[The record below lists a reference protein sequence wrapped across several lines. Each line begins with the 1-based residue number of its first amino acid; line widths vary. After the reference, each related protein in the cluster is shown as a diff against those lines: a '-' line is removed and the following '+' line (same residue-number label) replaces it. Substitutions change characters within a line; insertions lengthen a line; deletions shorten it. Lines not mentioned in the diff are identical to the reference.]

1 MEEKCSEILEKV
13 LGGIETISLKDGDAW
28 KKIQKDLTDLS
39 SDVVNEMPL
48 ATDPLNHCLK
58 GIELLSGKSVTSP
71 LLLVDAISDCLYA
84 FQQSLQNAQG
94 VSDLVMETGDELEKV
109 LMSLSEDELTALDPR
124 AADEITETAE
134 KFPGITINDVASLL
148 VLLDADDTEEL
159 SRLKEMLDTITAGG
173 TCSRTSHEKL
183 REAARQTDAILSS
196 EVSDMDQTIKKIGI
210 LLDEAAC
217 AMDEAEEPDGPDV
230 IKPDTQNVEMAVSQ
244 GPDGGE
250 ESSGIEAETGQ
261 EEEISPKT
269 VHSESLP
276 EDADFDL
283 LSEFVAESGD
293 LISDAEEALLT
304 LETNPED
311 EEAVGTIF
319 RAFHTVKGVSAF
331 MELNAISEMAHLAES
346 LLSRV
351 RDKEIRY
358 GGGYAD
364 LALRSL
370 DMMKQ
375 MITFVQDALG
385 GAPLLRPEGY
395 DDLVD
400 LLRDPEGAGISDD
413 TGMEEDVA
421 PRIGDILVARGKAK
435 REDVEA
441 LAEAKSGKPIGVEM
455 VQKKAAKVSD
465 VAQALRTQDR
475 MKGKQV
481 FETSVRVSTG
491 RLDRLIDM
499 VGELVIAHSMVA
511 QDEVVVSG
519 DQHQL
524 LKKVNQSGKIV
535 RELQD
540 LSMSM
545 RMIPLKGTFQKM
557 ARLVRDLS
565 RKVGKNVKLVT
576 RGEDTEIDRNM
587 VDVINDPLMHMVR
600 NAVDHGIE
608 IVDAR
613 KAAGKPTTGTVTLS
627 AYHAAGSVV
636 VEIQDDGKGISR
648 EAILKKARERGLVTD
663 GASLNDREIF
673 NLIFEPG
680 FSTAEAV
687 TDVSGR
693 GVGMDV
699 VKRNIESIR
708 GQVEIQS
715 EPGQGSVFKM
725 RLPLTLAII
734 DGMAL
739 RVNQEAYIIPTG
751 SIVRS
756 IKPGPE
762 SISTVLQKGEMVSLR
777 GELIPVFRLNELF
790 AIETDEKRL
799 DKQLIVVVEDDN
811 KRQVGLIIDE
821 LIGRQQI
828 VIKTLGGAMRD
839 IPGISGGAIMPN
851 GQVGL
856 ILDVG
861 GIMQLAN
868 SENGDVCR

>member
-1 MEEKCSEILEKV
+1 MEEKNSENLEIILSS
-13 LGGIETISLKDGDAW
+13 IETIGLKDGDAW
-28 KKIQKDLTDLS
+28 NGIEGDLKDLV
-39 SDVVNEMPL
+39 SDVANEMPL
-48 ATDPLNHCLK
+48 AMDPLNHCLR
-58 GIELLSGKSVTSP
+58 GIRLLSENVVTSP
-71 LLLVDAISDCLYA
+71 LSLVDAISECLYA
-84 FQQSLQNAQG
+84 FQQCLQDKPG
-94 VSDLVMETGDELEKV
+94 MSELMLETGQELGEMLVDLNKA
-109 LMSLSEDELTALDPR
+109 DLTVSGFK
-124 AADEITETAE
+124 AADGIIETAG
-134 KFPGITINDVASLL
+134 FSDITINDAAALL
-148 VLLDADDTEEL
+148 VLLEADDTEAL
-159 SRLKEMLDTITAGG
+159 TQLKDMLDTIMAGD
-173 TCSRTSHEKL
+173 TCSRIFHEKL
-183 REAARQTDAILSS
+183 RKAATKTGDILSS
-196 EVSDMDQTIKKIGI
+196 KVSDPDQTIKEIGV
-210 LLDEAAC
+210 LLDEAAN
-217 AMDEAEEPDGPDV
+217 AKDDEEGLDLS
-230 IKPDTQNVEMAVSQ
+230 DTTPEAHMENVEAAISSES
-244 GPDGGE
+244 DEGE
-250 ESSGIEAETGQ
+250 ESSATKAIPESVQKEGEVQ
-261 EEEISPKT
+261 KT

-276 EDADFDL
+276 ADADFEL

-293 LISDAEEALLT
+293 LISGAEEALLT
-304 LETNPED
+304 LETDPGD
-311 EEAVGTIF
+311 EEAVGMIF

-331 MELNAISEMAHLAES
+331 LELNAISEMAHFAES

-358 GGGYAD
+358 AGGYAD

-370 DMMKQ
+370 DMIKQ
-375 MITFVQDALG
+375 MITFVQEALG
-385 GAPLLRPEGY
+385 GAPLLEPEGY
-395 DDLVD
+395 DDLVE
-400 LLRDPEGAGISDD
+400 LLRDPEGAGISDE
-413 TGMEEDVA
+413 TGMEEEST
-421 PRIGDILVARGKAK
+421 PRIGDILVAGGKVK

-441 LAEAKSGKPIGVEM
+441 LAELKSGKPIGVEI
-455 VQKKAAKVSD
+455 VQKNAAKVSD

-511 QDEVVVSG
+511 QDELVISG
-519 DQHQL
+519 EQHQL
-524 LKKVNQSGKIV
+524 LKKVNQTGKIV

-540 LSMSM
+540 LGMSM
-545 RMIPLKGTFQKM
+545 RMIPLKGTFRKM
-557 ARLVRDLS
+557 TRLVRDLS

-608 IVDAR
+608 TVEAR
-613 KAAGKPTTGTVTLS
+613 KAMGKPATGTVTLS

-648 EAILKKARERGLVTD
+648 EVILNKAKERGLVSD
-663 GASLNDREIF
+663 GSVLNDREVF

-699 VKRNIESIR
+699 VKKNIDSIR

-715 EPGQGSVFKM
+715 EMGRGSVFKM

-739 RVNQEAYIIPTG
+739 RVNQESYIIPTG

-762 SISTVLQKGEMVSLR
+762 AVSTVLQKGEMVSLR
-777 GELIPVFRLNELF
+777 GELIPVFRLHELF
-790 AIETDEKRL
+790 AIEMDE
-799 DKQLIVVVEDDN
+799 DKQEQQLIVVVEDDN

-828 VIKTLGGAMRD
+828 VIKPLGDAMRD

-868 SENGDVCR
+868 S